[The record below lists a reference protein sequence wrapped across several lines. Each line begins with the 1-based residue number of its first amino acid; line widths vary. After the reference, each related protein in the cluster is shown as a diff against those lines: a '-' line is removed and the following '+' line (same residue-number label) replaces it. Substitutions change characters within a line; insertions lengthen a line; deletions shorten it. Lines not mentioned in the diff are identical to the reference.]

1 MSVAS
6 SEVSELKETIE
17 EQQTTIE
24 NQHHK
29 ILDLLQKQGSDEL
42 KDRYVQELEEHIKQE
57 KVMLLEKDQEI
68 QMLID
73 RLGETRDEG
82 DGEDSQSKAK
92 RVSLIS
98 CYRDVVILKVLRNY
112 VIFS

>member
-1 MSVAS
+1 MAS

-24 NQHHK
+24 NQHNK

-42 KDRYVQELEEHIKQE
+42 KDQYVQELEEHIKQE
-57 KVMLLEKDQEI
+57 KVMLLEKDKEI
-68 QMLID
+68 QILID
-73 RLGETRDEG
+73 RLGGTRDEG

-92 RVSLIS
+92 RVSLT
-98 CYRDVVILKVLRNY
+98 CHLL
-112 VIFS
+112 

>member
-1 MSVAS
+1 MAS

-24 NQHHK
+24 NQHNK

-42 KDRYVQELEEHIKQE
+42 KDQYVQELEEHIKQE
-57 KVMLLEKDQEI
+57 KVMLLEKDKEI

-73 RLGETRDEG
+73 RLGGIRDDG
-82 DGEDSQSKAK
+82 DGEDSQSKVK
-92 RVSLIS
+92 RVSLTCFLI
-98 CYRDVVILKVLRNY
+98 VTL
-112 VIFS
+112 